1 MTSLK
6 ISILPLVLGVA
17 VSNVAMAQTDCSTY
31 GDDAQRIEK
40 TVNFEPALELHH
52 DRRYWNRNWE
62 HADKVDFDFGYSNI
76 DNINDVMITV
86 STRNTYALWEE
97 DKLFFPIEGMQYLG
111 DYWRGNGIAYF
122 SGYHNLMEESLSPYE
137 TYPDNDEYRSELKQG
152 KLKLGIL
159 YVKHDLAG
167 NDNNDYAIEVKSVQ
181 VSFCGVVKDDTAA
194 NDDSQKLD
202 AARNNLLSE
211 QGEAVQHY
219 LDANITYRATVTG
232 AASDQNGNAIS
243 SVSVNYIDPRSQKN
257 ITKQLSDNQEYY
269 LHSDGKVSL
278 YYTNGNE
285 HNTGGHTVTFE
296 RVNLD

>member
-31 GDDAQRIEK
+31 GDNYQRIEK
-40 TVNFEPALELHH
+40 TVEERIHPNTIPFHYVHWSNARTIE
-52 DRRYWNRNWE
+52 
-62 HADKVDFDFGYSNI
+62 FDFGYAS
-76 DNINDVMITV
+76 ITAIEDLEFKIHIRNSGDTMAAPGRLTFV
-86 STRNTYALWEE
+86 VKDSPTSYMDDYVEVTSTAQNTYTAT
-97 DKLFFPIEGMQYLG
+97 D
-111 DYWRGNGIAYF
+111 
-122 SGYHNLMEESLSPYE
+122 LSSVY
-137 TYPDNDEYRSELKQG
+137 DNELKHG
-152 KLKLGIL
+152 RLNLGLL
-159 YVKHDLAG
+159 YAYHPDLG
-167 NDNNDYAIEVKSVQ
+167 EPNDISVESAR
-181 VSFCGVVKDDTAA
+181 VSFCGVVKDDTTA

-202 AARNNLLSE
+202 AARNNLLTE

-232 AASDQNGNAIS
+232 AATDQNGNAIS
-243 SVSVNYIDPRSQKN
+243 SVSVNYIDPRLQKN

>member
-1 MTSLK
+1 MT
-6 ISILPLVLGVA
+6 
-17 VSNVAMAQTDCSTY
+17 T
-31 GDDAQRIEK
+31 
-40 TVNFEPALELHH
+40 
-52 DRRYWNRNWE
+52 
-62 HADKVDFDFGYSNI
+62 
-76 DNINDVMITV
+76 
-86 STRNTYALWEE
+86 
-97 DKLFFPIEGMQYLG
+97 
-111 DYWRGNGIAYF
+111 
-122 SGYHNLMEESLSPYE
+122 
-137 TYPDNDEYRSELKQG
+137 
-152 KLKLGIL
+152 
-159 YVKHDLAG
+159 
-167 NDNNDYAIEVKSVQ
+167 
-181 VSFCGVVKDDTAA
+181 

-202 AARNNLLSE
+202 AARNNLLIE

-232 AASDQNGNAIS
+232 AATDQNGNAIS